1 MFHIFRMADF
11 YTHFSEE
18 GQSIR
23 ADLSNEM
30 QDMRQQL
37 DEKDTNI
44 QNNLD
49 AKYLGA
55 IKT

>member
-1 MFHIFRMADF
+1 MADF
-11 YTHFSEE
+11 YTHFSGE

-37 DEKDTNI
+37 EEKDGNI
-44 QNNLD
+44 LD
-49 AKYLGA
+49 HFYDMHYK
-55 IKT
+55 